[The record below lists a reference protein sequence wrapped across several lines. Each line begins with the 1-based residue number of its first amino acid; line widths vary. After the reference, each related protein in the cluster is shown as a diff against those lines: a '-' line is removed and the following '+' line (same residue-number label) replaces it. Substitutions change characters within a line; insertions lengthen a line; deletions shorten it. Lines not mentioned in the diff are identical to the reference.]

1 LKLEGVNV
9 GDLLCSVDFRMLLIN
24 HHFLSCPQPPCE
36 RDRQQYLLEKLI
48 ISLRKRYSYYIIKS
62 GELNQIFR
70 SEVIMK
76 LIPILLYNSQEKC
89 LMRESAIQAA
99 RSNEL
104 DLEGS
109 SLPPPFPLLE
119 FVF

>member
-1 LKLEGVNV
+1 
-9 GDLLCSVDFRMLLIN
+9 
-24 HHFLSCPQPPCE
+24 
-36 RDRQQYLLEKLI
+36 
-48 ISLRKRYSYYIIKS
+48 
-62 GELNQIFR
+62 
-70 SEVIMK
+70 MK